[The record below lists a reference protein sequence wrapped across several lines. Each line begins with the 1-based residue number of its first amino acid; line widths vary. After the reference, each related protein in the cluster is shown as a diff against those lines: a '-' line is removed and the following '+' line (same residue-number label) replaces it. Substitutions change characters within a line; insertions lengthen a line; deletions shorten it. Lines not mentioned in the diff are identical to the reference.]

1 MKLARLVGGRGLL
14 MRFPNHAAAPRTLTS
29 SDRAPVCRAES
40 DCLVKGSRG
49 MAVHNKM
56 VQANVKALY
65 LRTIGCVTFG
75 WGSSAGICEMPSLGL

>member
-1 MKLARLVGGRGLL
+1 
-14 MRFPNHAAAPRTLTS
+14 
-29 SDRAPVCRAES
+29 
-40 DCLVKGSRG
+40 